1 MIAKIDVEV
10 ATSVTRVVHRS
21 AYKGICRPRFF
32 ILALMLFLI
41 RDIYQ
46 HTSCFYI
53 YSEDITLP
61 SCISEARFAF
71 RLRSLS
77 CTRRRTFTRSR
88 IPYDVTGTSSFQL
101 VLKSGD
107 IHRNPGPHRKRCST
121 PKYPCGEC
129 QQTVTNKQDAILC
142 AECKTW
148 FHTKCIHM
156 GKHSFQYYLVNYNLD
171 WTCLLC
177 SLPKCGNSF
186 FDQSGEES
194 TLELS
199 YANLHREQ
207 ENANVDS
214 PPVPLRRTKETR
226 EILLI
231 HMNVNSLQNKVEE
244 VGSLIKESKAQVV
257 FLTETKIDC
266 TYPDS
271 QFAQNGYSINRNDRK
286 KGGGGVMAYI
296 SDKLPSKRLGLPRKF
311 TTIEPLAIQSKLGRH
326 DALIVG
332 IYRPPKPIGNNYHVT
347 LENDLHDLTSWA
359 SVQKTLLVIT
369 GDLNLDRLRPFSRE
383 GKILCDLEDTQG
395 LTCVITRP
403 TRITINSQTLI
414 DVILTNKPELF
425 KDCGVFDVGISD
437 HALVCG
443 LMKERNG
450 FYESKVLT
458 VRSYRDLNEKELQMD
473 LDMAP
478 WHVSSIFDSIDDQYS
493 YWHS

>member
-1 MIAKIDVEV
+1 M
-10 ATSVTRVVHRS
+10 
-21 AYKGICRPRFF
+21 
-32 ILALMLFLI
+32 
-41 RDIYQ
+41 
-46 HTSCFYI
+46 
-53 YSEDITLP
+53 
-61 SCISEARFAF
+61 
-71 RLRSLS
+71 
-77 CTRRRTFTRSR
+77 
-88 IPYDVTGTSSFQL
+88 
-101 VLKSGD
+101 
-107 IHRNPGPHRKRCST
+107 
-121 PKYPCGEC
+121 
-129 QQTVTNKQDAILC
+129 
-142 AECKTW
+142 
-148 FHTKCIHM
+148 
-156 GKHSFQYYLVNYNLD
+156 NYNLD

-214 PPVPLRRTKETR
+214 PPVSLRRTKETR

-271 QFAQNGYSINRNDRK
+271 QFAQNGYSIYRNDRK

-369 GDLNLDRLRPFSRE
+369 GDLNLDRL
-383 GKILCDLEDTQG
+383 
-395 LTCVITRP
+395 
-403 TRITINSQTLI
+403 
-414 DVILTNKPELF
+414 
-425 KDCGVFDVGISD
+425 
-437 HALVCG
+437 
-443 LMKERNG
+443 
-450 FYESKVLT
+450 
-458 VRSYRDLNEKELQMD
+458 
-473 LDMAP
+473 
-478 WHVSSIFDSIDDQYS
+478 
-493 YWHS
+493 